1 MIYFSFLSSFSFGLN
16 VQSHEYRP
24 TCSFAYF
31 LEYVPIF
38 LDDKLDE
45 ERKTLSSSKNPASK
59 ACLAFASFFANFS
72 LDLLIKVLLIKK
84 TTMNTSQSAFTCP
97 KSTIKTAEQSVK
109 SVQS

>member
-1 MIYFSFLSSFSFGLN
+1 MNTDLLVLFLF
-16 VQSHEYRP
+16 
-24 TCSFAYF
+24 F

-84 TTMNTSQSAFTCP
+84 NTMNTSQSAFTCP